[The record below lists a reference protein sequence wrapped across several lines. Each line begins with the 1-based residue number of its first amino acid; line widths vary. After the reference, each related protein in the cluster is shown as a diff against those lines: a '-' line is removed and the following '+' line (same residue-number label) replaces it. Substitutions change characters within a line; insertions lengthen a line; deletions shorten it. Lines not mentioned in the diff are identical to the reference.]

1 MNQPTVN
8 KPKKSTTLRNFVA
21 CIVLATAILAAGAL
35 WVLLGWRGALDITLT
50 DLAGDPAA
58 LRGFTMRG
66 QSCLDSA
73 HTYWELRD
81 GYLETS
87 FALDPD
93 NVDTTWRYA
102 YNMAG
107 AITSIFYAVTPE
119 SRDAVNAAAS
129 LWQPSSGTSQWW
141 ESTATTFRPMVTIH
155 LSGGVLRVAL
165 PDVTAKEPLA
175 VSANANR
182 EHVQRTDW
190 NYDYQVGEYNAL
202 RDPRLEYGFVGWN
215 VFPLGARQGLT
226 WRYTFGDTKAG
237 LYKANPISQEE
248 IDALPADGKLQ
259 GEDVLC
265 ATTELGSMEPFYCPQ
280 DADVV
285 ACGVAMDDGLT
296 LCVYQNR
303 QGIACADLVNAAGT
317 RVDHTE
323 LGTTNWGEGF
333 TADMLPRTTDRE
345 VVLQMSG
352 ENSSACLTA
361 LRVGD
366 GKFILNK
373 SLSCENDIYLRN
385 AGEAVLNTAG
395 DALLVATDEY
405 TYVGEETAE
414 NSYNVYNSG
423 TLLLVYPLD
432 GSGTRYRGRLNNGA
446 ERDWGSQ
453 LGEGS
458 HSNPLRRYM
467 NYEIYEKDRG
477 RV

>member
-1 MNQPTVN
+1 M
-8 KPKKSTTLRNFVA
+8 
-21 CIVLATAILAAGAL
+21 LATAILTAGAL

-81 GYLETS
+81 GYLETG

-93 NVDTTWRYA
+93 AGDNAWRYN
-102 YNMAG
+102 YNA
-107 AITSIFYAVTPE
+107 AITSTSIIYAVAPE
-119 SRDAVNAAAS
+119 SRDSVNAAAS
-129 LWQPSSGTSQWW
+129 LVQPYPGTLQW
-141 ESTATTFRPMVTIH
+141 ESTATTFRPVATIY
-155 LSGGVLRVAL
+155 LSGGVIRVAL
-165 PDVTAKEPLA
+165 PEVTSKEPLT
-175 VSANANR
+175 VYVNANR
-182 EHVQRTDW
+182 EAAHRTDW
-190 NYDYQVGEYNAL
+190 NYDYQVQNNGPL
-202 RDPRLEYGFVGWN
+202 HDPRFDYGIVGWN
-215 VFPLGARQGLT
+215 IFPLGAGQGIT
-226 WRYTFGDTKAG
+226 WRYTFGSHKAG
-237 LYKANPISQEE
+237 LYRAAPASPDE

-259 GEDVLC
+259 EEDVLC

-345 VVLQMSG
+345 VVLHMSG
-352 ENSSACLTA
+352 ENSPACLTA

>member
-1 MNQPTVN
+1 
-8 KPKKSTTLRNFVA
+8 
-21 CIVLATAILAAGAL
+21 
-35 WVLLGWRGALDITLT
+35 
-50 DLAGDPAA
+50 
-58 LRGFTMRG
+58 
-66 QSCLDSA
+66 
-73 HTYWELRD
+73 
-81 GYLETS
+81 
-87 FALDPD
+87 
-93 NVDTTWRYA
+93 
-102 YNMAG
+102 
-107 AITSIFYAVTPE
+107 
-119 SRDAVNAAAS
+119 
-129 LWQPSSGTSQWW
+129 
-141 ESTATTFRPMVTIH
+141 MVTIH

-190 NYDYQVGEYNAL
+190 NYDYQVQNNGPL
-202 RDPRLEYGFVGWN
+202 HDPRFDYDIVGWN
-215 VFPLGARQGLT
+215 IFPLGAGQGIT
-226 WRYTFGDTKAG
+226 WRYTFGSHKAG
-237 LYKANPISQEE
+237 LYRAAPASPDE

-280 DADVV
+280 DANVV

-345 VVLQMSG
+345 VVLHMSG

-432 GSGTRYRGRLNNGA
+432 GSAPRYRGRLNNGA

>member
-1 MNQPTVN
+1 MKET
-8 KPKKSTTLRNFVA
+8 KTKKSTYLRNFIIAVTLSA
-21 CIVLATAILAAGAL
+21 AILAAGAL

-81 GYLETS
+81 GYLETG

-93 NVDTTWRYA
+93 AGDNAWRYN
-102 YNMAG
+102 YNA
-107 AITSIFYAVTPE
+107 AITSTSIIYAVAPE

-129 LWQPSSGTSQWW
+129 LVQPYPGTLQW
-141 ESTATTFRPMVTIH
+141 ESTATTFRPVATIY
-155 LSGGVLRVAL
+155 LSGGVIRVAL
-165 PDVTAKEPLA
+165 PEVTSKEPLT
-175 VSANANR
+175 VYVNANR
-182 EHVQRTDW
+182 EAAHRTDW
-190 NYDYQVGEYNAL
+190 NYDYQVQNNGPL
-202 RDPRLEYGFVGWN
+202 HDPRFDYGIVGWN
-215 VFPLGARQGLT
+215 IFPLGAGQGIT
-226 WRYTFGDTKAG
+226 WRYTFGSHKAG
-237 LYKANPISQEE
+237 LYRAAPASPDE

-259 GEDVLC
+259 EEDVLC

-345 VVLQMSG
+345 VVLHMSG
-352 ENSSACLTA
+352 ENSPACLTA

>member
-21 CIVLATAILAAGAL
+21 CIVLATAILTAGAL

-81 GYLETS
+81 GYLETG

-93 NVDTTWRYA
+93 AGDNAWRYN
-102 YNMAG
+102 YNA
-107 AITSIFYAVTPE
+107 AITSTSIIYAVAPE
-119 SRDAVNAAAS
+119 SRDSVNAAAS
-129 LWQPSSGTSQWW
+129 LVQPYPGTLQW
-141 ESTATTFRPMVTIH
+141 ESTATTFRPVATIY
-155 LSGGVLRVAL
+155 LSGGVIRVAL
-165 PDVTAKEPLA
+165 PEVTSKEPLT
-175 VSANANR
+175 VYVNANR
-182 EHVQRTDW
+182 EAAHRTDW
-190 NYDYQVGEYNAL
+190 NYDYQVQNNGPL
-202 RDPRLEYGFVGWN
+202 HDPRFDYGIVGWN
-215 VFPLGARQGLT
+215 IFPLGAGQGIT
-226 WRYTFGDTKAG
+226 WRYTFGSHKAG
-237 LYKANPISQEE
+237 LYRAAPASPDE

-259 GEDVLC
+259 EEDVLC

-345 VVLQMSG
+345 VVLHMSG
-352 ENSSACLTA
+352 ENSPACLTA

>member
-21 CIVLATAILAAGAL
+21 CIVLATAILTAGAL

-58 LRGFTMRG
+58 LCGFTMRG

-93 NVDTTWRYA
+93 AGDNAWC
-102 YNMAG
+102 YNYNA
-107 AITSIFYAVTPE
+107 AITSTSIIYAVAPE

-129 LWQPSSGTSQWW
+129 LVQPYPGTLQW
-141 ESTATTFRPMVTIH
+141 ESTATTFRPVATIY
-155 LSGGVLRVAL
+155 LSGGVIRVAL
-165 PDVTAKEPLA
+165 PEVTSKEPLT
-175 VSANANR
+175 VYVNANR
-182 EHVQRTDW
+182 EAAHRTDW
-190 NYDYQVGEYNAL
+190 NYDYQVQNNGPL
-202 RDPRLEYGFVGWN
+202 HDPRFDYGIVGWN
-215 VFPLGARQGLT
+215 IFPLGAGQGIT
-226 WRYTFGDTKAG
+226 WRYTFGSHKAG
-237 LYKANPISQEE
+237 LYRAAPASPDE

-259 GEDVLC
+259 EEDVLC

-345 VVLQMSG
+345 VVLHMSG
-352 ENSSACLTA
+352 ENSPACLTA

>member
-93 NVDTTWRYA
+93 AGDNARRYN
-102 YNMAG
+102 YNA
-107 AITSIFYAVTPE
+107 AITSTSIIYAVAPE
-119 SRDAVNAAAS
+119 SRDSVNAAAS
-129 LWQPSSGTSQWW
+129 LVQPYPGTLQW
-141 ESTATTFRPMVTIH
+141 ESTATTFRPVATIY
-155 LSGGVLRVAL
+155 LSGGVIRVAL
-165 PDVTAKEPLA
+165 PEVTSKEPLT
-175 VSANANR
+175 VYVNANR
-182 EHVQRTDW
+182 EAAHRTDW
-190 NYDYQVGEYNAL
+190 NYDYQVQNNGPL
-202 RDPRLEYGFVGWN
+202 HDPRFDYGIVGWN
-215 VFPLGARQGLT
+215 IFPLGAGQGIT
-226 WRYTFGDTKAG
+226 WRYTFGSHKAG
-237 LYKANPISQEE
+237 LYRAAPASPVE

-345 VVLQMSG
+345 VVLHMSG

>member
-1 MNQPTVN
+1 MNQPTVSN
-8 KPKKSTTLRNFVA
+8 PKKSTMLRNFAV
-21 CIVLATAILAAGAL
+21 CIALAIAILAAGAL
-35 WVLLGWRGALDITLT
+35 WVLLGWRGALDITIT

-66 QSCLDSA
+66 QSYLDSA

-93 NVDTTWRYA
+93 KVDTTWRYN
-102 YNMAG
+102 YNVAG
-107 AITSIFYAVTPE
+107 TSTSIIYAVAPE

-129 LWQPSSGTSQWW
+129 MVQPYPGTLQW
-141 ESTATTFRPMVTIH
+141 ESTATTFRPMATIY
-155 LSGGVLRVAL
+155 LSGGVIRVAL
-165 PDVTAKEPLA
+165 PEVTSKEPLT
-175 VSANANR
+175 VYANANR
-182 EHVQRTDW
+182 EHTQRTDW
-190 NYDYQVGEYNAL
+190 NYDYLPQDNSPL
-202 RDPRLEYGFVGWN
+202 HDPRFDYGIVGWN
-215 VFPLGARQGLT
+215 IFPLGAGQGIA
-226 WRYTFGDTKAG
+226 WRYTLGSHKAG
-237 LYKANPISQEE
+237 LYRAAPASPDE

-259 GEDVLC
+259 GEDILC

-285 ACGVAMDDGLT
+285 ACGVAMSDGLT

-323 LGTTNWGEGF
+323 LGTTSWGEGF
-333 TADMLPRTTDRE
+333 SADMLPRTTDRE
-345 VVLQMSG
+345 VVLRMSG
-352 ENSSACLTA
+352 EDAPACLTA

-385 AGEAVLNTAG
+385 AEEAVLNTAG

-453 LGEGS
+453 LGEGN
-458 HSNPLRRYM
+458 HSYPLRRYM
-467 NYEIYEKDRG
+467 NYELYEKDRG

>member
-1 MNQPTVN
+1 MNQPTVK

-21 CIVLATAILAAGAL
+21 CIVLAAAILAAGAL

-81 GYLETS
+81 GYLETG

-93 NVDTTWRYA
+93 AGDNAWRYN
-102 YNMAG
+102 YNA
-107 AITSIFYAVTPE
+107 AITSTSIIYAVAPE

-129 LWQPSSGTSQWW
+129 LVQPYPGTLQW
-141 ESTATTFRPMVTIH
+141 ESTATTFRPVATIY
-155 LSGGVLRVAL
+155 LSGGVIRVAL
-165 PDVTAKEPLA
+165 PEVTSKEPLT
-175 VSANANR
+175 VYVNANR
-182 EHVQRTDW
+182 EAAHRTDW
-190 NYDYQVGEYNAL
+190 NYDYQVQNNGPL
-202 RDPRLEYGFVGWN
+202 HDPRFDYGIVGWN
-215 VFPLGARQGLT
+215 IFPLGAGQGIT
-226 WRYTFGDTKAG
+226 WRYTFGSHKAG
-237 LYKANPISQEE
+237 LYRAAPASPDE

-259 GEDVLC
+259 EEDVLC

-345 VVLQMSG
+345 VVLHMSG
-352 ENSSACLTA
+352 ENSPACLTA
-361 LRVGD
+361 LRAGD